1 MQVDKTL
8 KVTDIRQGVKNPN
21 RVNVFI
27 DGDFSFSLDISQA
40 VEYKLKVGSE
50 ISEAELV
57 ELKSASDFGKLYQR
71 ALEWVLVRPRSI
83 KEAREYLL
91 RKRRNIFRGPSA
103 TDEERGERASLVTDR
118 PLGRGRPE
126 GSTGESERVR
136 EEYFAFSD
144 EIIRRLV
151 EKKYLDDLEFAEWY
165 VESRFVKKGV
175 SRKRLRMELIK
186 KGVATDIIERVL
198 DKRNDEEEILKI
210 IAKKRAKYTDDKL
223 IAYLC
228 RQGFSF
234 ELAKELISRDEA
246 NF

>member
-1 MQVDKTL
+1 MQTSKTL
-8 KVTDIRQGVKNPN
+8 KVTDIRQGVKDPN

-103 TDEERGERASLVTDR
+103 TDEERGERASPVT
-118 PLGRGRPE
+118 
-126 GSTGESERVR
+126 TGESERAR

-165 VESRFVKKGV
+165 VENRFVKKGV